1 VLSGVGAVV
10 ACSSPSQQSTGTSS
24 EAAGGIATA
33 MATPAWAKSGA
44 FVGRVNESTE
54 LTVQVHLRMHN
65 EAAAEAQLADVSNP
79 DSPNYRRFLSDEEF
93 ASKYGATAS
102 DVATVR
108 AHFEGH
114 GLTVSDLPA
123 NNAYVAF
130 TGTVS
135 QFEAAFRTQLGQYK
149 VGSDTRRAP
158 MTAAVLPA
166 QVGAAVSGILGLASP
181 TKMKSQRLTMADIV
195 RKTGAAPA
203 DVSPSTCSIYY
214 GQILDTT
221 DPAFGGGF
229 PADPPYAGCGYKPG
243 QLRQGYGLDAE
254 IRRGND
260 GTGQTVAI
268 VDAFTSPT
276 LVQDAQ
282 TYAAAEDPDYPL
294 ATSQIKLYAGP
305 GTTGQPID
313 TGWYGEQTLDVET
326 VHAMAPGAKIAFVGA
341 QSANDVDLIGA
352 INMIITKHLATVVSN
367 SYSSFEDGGGDFT
380 PWQAIATQAGLKGI
394 GLYFATGDSGDFSQ
408 DTADGA
414 PTVGFPSSI
423 PQVTAVGATS
433 LALGRTNNVLFQV
446 GWETAV
452 SFLTPGTLEDGGTDP
467 DAGAATWQP
476 AAPGE
481 WYFGG
486 GGGQSAL
493 YVQPSWQKGVVPTSL
508 SLDIDV
514 NNRVLPD
521 VSMLGDPMT
530 GFLVGETDPQSGTYS
545 EQPIGGTSLAT
556 PMFTATMALA
566 QQYAGKTFGAANA
579 AIYKAAKSGGFTDV
593 APGKLEATA
602 IPGGVITTFDYHGP
616 ENTIATAKG
625 FDAVTGLGVPNGTK
639 FLSAMK

>member
-1 VLSGVGAVV
+1 VLSGVGAIV
-10 ACSSPSQQSTGTSS
+10 ACSSPSQSTGTSS

-44 FVGRVNESTE
+44 FVGRVNESTT

-79 DSPNYRRFLSDEEF
+79 ESPNYRHFLSDDEF

-123 NNAYVAF
+123 NNAYVTF
-130 TGTVS
+130 TGTAS
-135 QFEAAFRTQLGQYK
+135 QFEAAFGTQLGQYK
-149 VGSDTRRAP
+149 VGTDTRRAP

-166 QVGAAVSGILGLASP
+166 QVGAAVSGVLGLATP
-181 TKMKSQRLTMADIV
+181 AKMKSQRLTMADIV

-203 DVSPSTCSIYY
+203 DVSPSTCSTYY

-243 QLRQGYGLDAE
+243 QLRQGYGLDTE

-260 GTGQTVAI
+260 GTGQTIAI

-276 LVQDAQ
+276 LVEDAQ

-294 ATSQIKLYAGP
+294 AKSQIKLYAGP

-352 INMIITKHLATVVSN
+352 INMIVTKHLATLVSN

-394 GLYFATGDSGDFSQ
+394 GLYFATGDSG
-408 DTADGA
+408 
-414 PTVGFPSSI
+414 
-423 PQVTAVGATS
+423 VGATS

-452 SFLTPGTLEDGGTDP
+452 SFLTAPTLEDGGPDP
-467 DAGAATWQP
+467 DGGAPTWQP

-493 YVQPSWQKGVVPTSL
+493 YVQPSWQKGVVPSSL

-514 NNRVLPD
+514 NNRVIPD

-545 EQPIGGTSLAT
+545 EEPIGGTSLAT

-566 QQYAGKTFGAANA
+566 QQYAGKTFGSANA
-579 AIYKAAKSGGFTDV
+579 AIYKAAKSGGFSDV

-602 IPGGVITTFDYHGP
+602 IPGGVMTTFDYHGP
-616 ENTIATAKG
+616 ENSNATAKG

>member
-1 VLSGVGAVV
+1 MVQRSCTRALRALVLSGVGAIV
-10 ACSSPSQQSTGTSS
+10 ACSSPSQSTGTSS

-44 FVGRVNESTE
+44 FVGRVNESTT

-79 DSPNYRRFLSDEEF
+79 ESPNYRHFLSDDEF

-123 NNAYVAF
+123 NNAYVTF
-130 TGTVS
+130 TGTAS
-135 QFEAAFRTQLGQYK
+135 QFEAAFGTQLGQYK
-149 VGSDTRRAP
+149 VGTDTRRAP

-166 QVGAAVSGILGLASP
+166 QVGAAVSGVLGLATP
-181 TKMKSQRLTMADIV
+181 AKMKSQRLTMADIV

-203 DVSPSTCSIYY
+203 DVSPSTCSTYY

-243 QLRQGYGLDAE
+243 QLRQGYGLDTE

-260 GTGQTVAI
+260 GTGQTIAI

-276 LVQDAQ
+276 LVEDAQ

-294 ATSQIKLYAGP
+294 AKSQIKLYAGP

-352 INMIITKHLATVVSN
+352 INMIVTKHLATLVSN

-394 GLYFATGDSGDFSQ
+394 GLYFATGDSG
-408 DTADGA
+408 
-414 PTVGFPSSI
+414 
-423 PQVTAVGATS
+423 VGATS

-452 SFLTPGTLEDGGTDP
+452 SFLTAPTLEDGGPDP
-467 DAGAATWQP
+467 DGGAPTWQP

-493 YVQPSWQKGVVPTSL
+493 YVQPSWQKGVVPSSL

-514 NNRVLPD
+514 NNRVIPD

-545 EQPIGGTSLAT
+545 EEPIGGTSLAT

-566 QQYAGKTFGAANA
+566 QQYAGKTFGSANA
-579 AIYKAAKSGGFTDV
+579 AIYKAAKSGGFSDV

-602 IPGGVITTFDYHGP
+602 IPGGVMTTFDYHGP
-616 ENTIATAKG
+616 ENSNATAKG